1 MYSSLADCDWSLT
14 NLFKYSGIYAPII
27 LNIFSLFLLRNKVN
41 YLAFYIIGT
50 FFNVILNI
58 ILKLGFKEPRP
69 KRNARIMEIAIE
81 NNYDFDFNK
90 YGMPSGHAQQC
101 AFSLTFITLVLNNPF
116 ITSIYL
122 GITMVTFLQRYIYL
136 DHSILQLIVGLC
148 IGIGVGYLF
157 YTICSKYIRGNIKMR
172 PDDFAPR

>member
-1 MYSSLADCDWSLT
+1 MYSSLDWSFT
-14 NLFKYSGIYAPII
+14 NLFKYSGIYAPGI
-27 LNIFSLFLLRNKVN
+27 LCILSFFLLRNKVN
-41 YLAFYIIGT
+41 YLSFYIVGII
-50 FFNVILNI
+50 FNVILNI
-58 ILKLGFKEPRP
+58 ILKLVFKDPRP
-69 KRNARIMEIAIE
+69 KQNARIMEIAVE
-81 NNYDFDFNK
+81 NKYDFDFDK

-122 GITMVTFLQRYIYL
+122 GVTMLTLLQRYIYL
-136 DHSILQLIVGLC
+136 DHSILQLIFGFS

-157 YTICSKYIRGNIKMR
+157 YTICRKYIQGNIKMR

>member
-1 MYSSLADCDWSLT
+1 MYSSFDSSLSWT
-14 NLFKYSGIYAPII
+14 NLFKYSGIYAPTI
-27 LNIFSLFLLRNKVN
+27 LHILSLFLLRNKIN
-41 YLAFYIIGT
+41 YLSFYVIGSIL
-50 FFNVILNI
+50 NVILNI
-58 ILKLGFKEPRP
+58 ILKLSFKEPRP
-69 KRNARIMEIAIE
+69 KKNARIIEIAIE
-81 NNYDFDFNK
+81 NKYDFDFNK

-101 AFSLTFITLVLNNPF
+101 AFSLAFITLVLNNPF

-122 GITMVTFLQRYIYL
+122 GITLITLLQRYAYL
-136 DHSILQLIVGLC
+136 DHSILQLIVGFC